1 MHARD
6 FLRLTGSSLVAHR
19 LRSVLTALGIAV
31 GIAAVVILTAIGE
44 GLHKFVL
51 AEFTQFGTTLV
62 AINPGKA
69 IPAGSS
75 MGVFGTNRPLTL
87 DDAAALRRLPYLEA
101 VVPAVMGNAEVDAGE
116 RRRRTNVYGV
126 GPQMPEAYRMH
137 VHSERFLP
145 PDDPAAPRAFAV
157 LGSKLR
163 QELFGSENPL
173 GKRIA
178 IAGSRYRVIG
188 VMESKGTVLGFDLDD
203 TVYIPAAR
211 AMGLFNRDSL
221 FEIDVLYR
229 EQTPVEKVVAGIRK
243 TLIARHG
250 KEDFTITTQ
259 QQMLD
264 VLGSVLDVLTFA
276 VGAIGGISLLVGSI
290 GIITIMTIA
299 VTERTTEIGL
309 LRALGARRRQVL
321 VLFLGEAMVLAA
333 IGGLAGLLL
342 GIGTAWLLHA
352 LIPALPVHTPLTF
365 VILAEGLSLLIG
377 LAAGVL
383 PARRAA
389 RLDPVIALH
398 TE

>member
-1 MHARD
+1 MRTRD
-6 FLRLTGSSLVAHR
+6 FLHLTGSSLAAHR
-19 LRSVLTALGIAV
+19 LRSLLTALGIAV
-31 GIAAVVILTAIGE
+31 GIAAVIVLTAIGE

-51 AEFTQFGTTLV
+51 AEFTQFGTTLI

-69 IPAGSS
+69 TTAGTS

-87 DDAAALRRLPYLEA
+87 EDADALRRLPYVEA
-101 VVPAVMGNAEVDAGE
+101 VVPFVMGNAEVDAGE

-137 VHSERFLP
+137 VRSGRFLP
-145 PDDPAAPRAFAV
+145 ADDPTAPRAFAV

-163 QELFGSENPL
+163 QELFGNANPL
-173 GKRIA
+173 GQRIA

-188 VMESKGTVLGFDLDD
+188 VMEPKGTVLGFDLDD

-211 AMGLFNRDSL
+211 ALGLFNRDTL

-229 EQTPVEKVVAGIRK
+229 ETTPVDKVVDGIRK
-243 TLIARHG
+243 TLVARHG

-290 GIITIMTIA
+290 GIVTIMTIA
-299 VTERTTEIGL
+299 VNERTAEIGL
-309 LRALGARRRQVL
+309 LRALGARRGQVL
-321 VLFLGEAMVLAA
+321 ALFLGEAVVLSAL
-333 IGGLAGLLL
+333 GGLAGLAL

-352 LIPALPVHTPLTF
+352 LIPALPVHTPLAF
-365 VILAEGLSLLIG
+365 VILAETLSLLIG

-389 RLDPVIALH
+389 RLDPVVALR